1 LQTNGILFVGTWQL
15 PYFIKHFR
23 FGFESLTLE
32 SALSKKSWQVE
43 VRREGGMPML
53 KDKTYL
59 HQVLEALHLFQ
70 VPMLLLV
77 LLLFQGLHMTLLLQ
91 GDKLV
96 RRNTP
101 YGSMSLKN
109 KGRDQSQRLLGEGML
124 FGFVIFATL
133 STRVPTIRLKAIYWA
148 FLVDLDHV
156 K

>member
-32 SALSKKSWQVE
+32 PALSKKSWQVE
-43 VRREGGMPML
+43 VKREGGMPML

-77 LLLFQGLHMTLLLQ
+77 LLFQGLHMTLL
-91 GDKLV
+91 
-96 RRNTP
+96 
-101 YGSMSLKN
+101 
-109 KGRDQSQRLLGEGML
+109 
-124 FGFVIFATL
+124 
-133 STRVPTIRLKAIYWA
+133 
-148 FLVDLDHV
+148 
-156 K
+156 